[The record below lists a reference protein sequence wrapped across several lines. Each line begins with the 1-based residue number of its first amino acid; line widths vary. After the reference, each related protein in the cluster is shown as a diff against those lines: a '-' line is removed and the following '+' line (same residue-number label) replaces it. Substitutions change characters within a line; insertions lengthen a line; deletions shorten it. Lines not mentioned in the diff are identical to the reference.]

1 MLAGL
6 FCHIHRSLYHIN
18 RSLLTRAL
26 AAGREAKVQP
36 NIPIFG
42 EGFSDGD
49 IPVRGCRPVI
59 EVVSKGRLVY
69 STLHQQ
75 ATPAFLDEKEH
86 DVMSFTLASA
96 GTQGVSLMG
105 DVLITCYHVE
115 LKSDNDM
122 PGLSGE
128 EYSEDSVDKKIIF
141 RYCFHTGFVS
151 PQPFRLHASEL
162 DILPGDLLPT
172 GASVPDDLIVDCVV
186 GPAVAADGGSSA
198 EEEVSLFPKFERCIE
213 DMSALHT
220 VDADPKKVED
230 LENRDVDGKVAVFA
244 LQRTNNDLDEAYQIH
259 SIFRMEEDD
268 VDQSTDSATKRPG
281 GFGT

>member
-213 DMSALHT
+213 DMYVCMYVCVYVNVCVYVCIYVCMCTCKCMCTCMYVYAHT
-220 VDADPKKVED
+220 HTCVH
-230 LENRDVDGKVAVFA
+230 
-244 LQRTNNDLDEAYQIH
+244 T
-259 SIFRMEEDD
+259 
-268 VDQSTDSATKRPG
+268 
-281 GFGT
+281 